1 MAYDAILLVSFGGPD
16 GPEDVIPFLENVLRG
31 RPVPRSRLLEVSEHY
46 LAHGGISPINEQ
58 NKALIKALRSRM
70 AESDLH
76 IPIFWGNRNWHPAI
90 PAAIEDM
97 QKAGVKRFLALIT
110 SAYSS
115 YSGCRQY
122 RENINGALENSGSAL
137 AYDKVRV
144 WYNHPLWIK
153 TLVDRYQA
161 ALARVPEHRRHATT
175 TAFTAHSIP
184 DSMSRNCNYQKQLE
198 ETCQLVADAAGIGH
212 WKLVYQSRSGRP
224 QDPWLAPDICDHLTS
239 LATEGHSDV
248 IIHPIGFISDHME
261 VIFDLDTEAQSLG
274 ADLGLNVIRAET
286 AGLHPAFLD
295 MLVELIGERLDCSL
309 PRRAIGA
316 SGPSHATCPKN
327 CCLPAARPPSR
338 PPAASA

>member
-76 IPIFWGNRNWHPAI
+76 IPIFWGNRNWHPTI
-90 PAAIEDM
+90 PAAIEEM

-161 ALARVPEHRRHATT
+161 ALARGAGAPSPRDDHGIYRPQHPRFDVPKLQLPETT
-175 TAFTAHSIP
+175 RGDLPT
-184 DSMSRNCNYQKQLE
+184 RCR
-198 ETCQLVADAAGIGH
+198 
-212 WKLVYQSRSGRP
+212 RSGHRP
-224 QDPWLAPDICDHLTS
+224 LEIGLPESKRQAPRPLA
-239 LATEGHSDV
+239 
-248 IIHPIGFISDHME
+248 
-261 VIFDLDTEAQSLG
+261 G
-274 ADLGLNVIRAET
+274 A
-286 AGLHPAFLD
+286 
-295 MLVELIGERLDCSL
+295 
-309 PRRAIGA
+309 
-316 SGPSHATCPKN
+316 
-327 CCLPAARPPSR
+327 
-338 PPAASA
+338 